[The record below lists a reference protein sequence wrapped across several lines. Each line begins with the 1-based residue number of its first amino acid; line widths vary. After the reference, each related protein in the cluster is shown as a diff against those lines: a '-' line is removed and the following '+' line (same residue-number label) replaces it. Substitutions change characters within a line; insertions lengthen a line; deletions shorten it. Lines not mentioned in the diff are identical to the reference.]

1 MALTP
6 EPAPTLQQLLAFY
19 VEAGVDC
26 ALGEEPVNRLAD
38 PDTAPPPRVLAQAPR
53 PAPAAPVLAGLAE
66 PPAPDA
72 ALASAREAARTAPT
86 LEALRALLD
95 KFDGCALRSTATQL
109 VFADGNPKARVMF
122 VGEAPGRDED
132 IEGLPFVGRSGKLLD
147 RMIAAIGLDRSKA
160 YIANVIPW
168 RPPGNRT
175 PTPQETQICL
185 PFIQRQIELV
195 NPDIL
200 VTLGNPSTQTLLG
213 TREGIMRTR
222 GNWVDYDTGTRVIR
236 ALPTFHPAY
245 LLRSPSYKRMSWQD
259 LRAIAKALASRS
271 PHPEELAKQASR
283 RMGSGPHGSRRCF
296 APPHHEGFDYCPL
309 GRTMAQPMRS
319 KGWRPLTSHSKARGT
334 SGVSPGKRFAS
345 SAGTV
350 PAVSEARQT
359 TTPPVSANFCGF
371 SHGVRSG
378 VASRNRC
385 GRPRSSA
392 TRLARDASPATA
404 RSR

>member
-1 MALTP
+1 MSQPLP
-6 EPAPTLQQLLAFY
+6 EPAPNIAQLLAFY
-19 VEAGVDC
+19 LEAGVDC

-38 PDTAPPPRVLAQAPR
+38 PDLA
-53 PAPAAPVLAGLAE
+53 PAPAPREAPPAPVARPVPTAPILTGLGEA

-72 ALASAREAARTAPT
+72 AIASARELARTAPS
-86 LEALRALLD
+86 LEVLRDLLD
-95 KFDGCALRSTATQL
+95 KFDGCALKSTASRL
-109 VFADGNPKARVMF
+109 VFADGNPKARVML

-147 RMIAAIGLDRSKA
+147 RMIAAIGLDRTKV

-195 NPDIL
+195 DPDIL

-222 GNWVDYDTGTRVIR
+222 GKWFDYDTGTRSIR

-259 LRAIAKALASRS
+259 LRAIAKVLA
-271 PHPEELAKQASR
+271 A
-283 RMGSGPHGSRRCF
+283 GS
-296 APPHHEGFDYCPL
+296 
-309 GRTMAQPMRS
+309 
-319 KGWRPLTSHSKARGT
+319 
-334 SGVSPGKRFAS
+334 S
-345 SAGTV
+345 S
-350 PAVSEARQT
+350 
-359 TTPPVSANFCGF
+359 
-371 SHGVRSG
+371 
-378 VASRNRC
+378 
-385 GRPRSSA
+385 
-392 TRLARDASPATA
+392 
-404 RSR
+404 